1 LPHDDKYAEGYPGH
15 RYYGSCAYID
25 TVENLAIERAKKLF
39 KAEHANVQPHSGSQ
53 PNMAA
58 YLALLEHGDV
68 VMGMSLSYSGHLTH
82 GARLAS
88 QESGIGSFLSW

>member
-1 LPHDDKYAEGYPGH
+1 LPHDDKYAEGYLGH
-15 RYYGSCAYID
+15 RYHGGCAYID
-25 TVENLAIERAKKLF
+25 AVENLAIERAKKLF

-58 YLALLEHGDV
+58 YVALLEHGDV
-68 VMGMSLSYSGHLTH
+68 VMGMSLSCSGHLTH